1 MKEIGRYKYGG
12 VSLNASS
19 RSRGNGD
26 ERKIILFDSS
36 LGSSYNYLYL
46 ERWYSIIVREGGYF

>member
-1 MKEIGRYKYGG
+1 MEIGTSMVNW

-19 RSRGNGD
+19 RLRGKGD

-46 ERWYSIIVREGGYF
+46 EKRYSIIVREGGYF